1 MKTKLRIFA
10 GVMGAFLPS
19 CAFMATNSVLSSS
32 SAFIASSASSSPS
45 FSSSSFVYPARG
57 SAAHKTITKVE
68 SFPALPANYEY
79 FDYKT
84 QAQNLDSVL
93 FSFASDATDSKPSYL
108 FGDTSS
114 WSPVGFW
121 IDQTRTTSNYDPL
134 TNGYLKRSFGM
145 PTYIGDTRVV
155 SSGTEPMT
163 YISSVLGSSWA
174 GIDKAAQTFGT
185 DTYNFAEM
193 TFSAYDTG
201 SKLVHNIG
209 TQGQSFWYDIFPQI
223 MFARLYDLYPDIP
236 YMKQMVLNGA
246 DQWLQALPYFVSSDG
261 SPDYEFMGFNVN
273 LDAPT
278 TTNGHIE
285 PPNGGLAFLFYSA
298 YRITGDSKYLD
309 GAKEVLDYL
318 QDYQANPNYEAMTDY
333 APYVAA
339 ILNAEDG
346 TDYDVGKFLDFLF
359 DPDSKFRSGW
369 DVMSGSFGSY
379 PVDGLVGQSGD
390 YAFAMNSLHLAST
403 LTPLVKYDPRYADAI
418 GRYLL
423 NLSSNARYFFP
434 HEVPLD
440 HQSMS
445 SYVLAHPSM
454 SGYLPFDKNGSVLYE
469 GFRNSYAGQSGYA
482 MGDATTTFGEPCD
495 LSVYSSAFIGGLGA
509 IVSPT
514 NVTGIIR
521 CDLNATDSFGDNAY
535 PSYLLY
541 NPYAA
546 DKQVS
551 FEVGDSS
558 QDLFDSANEEVLG
571 KAVSGTVSLTI
582 PAGSSRVVRVLPP
595 DSDIELTSAGY
606 VLGDEILAAKKP
618 SINFTNVATRQTLS
632 SPADLAFDL
641 EAPAADA
648 IVNMKIRF
656 GDNVEYDGPAVD
668 SFHYDKSA
676 LTVPLANTDY
686 TLRVDITTASGATDY
701 VTKRVVAM

>member
-19 CAFMATNSVLSSS
+19 CAVMATSSVFSSNSVAIS
-32 SAFIASSASSSPS
+32 SSASSSS
-45 FSSSSFVYPARG
+45 SLSSSPTVYPARG
-57 SAAHKTITKVE
+57 GATHKTITKVK
-68 SFPALPANYEY
+68 SFPALPTHYEY

-93 FSFASDATDSKPSYL
+93 FSFASDAAAAKPSYL
-108 FGDTSS
+108 FDHPSS

-121 IDQTRTTSNYDPL
+121 IDQARTPSNYDPL
-134 TNGYLKRSFGM
+134 TDGYLKRSFGL

-174 GIDKAAQTFGT
+174 GLDKSAQTFGT

-201 SKLVHNIG
+201 SKLIHNIG

-223 MFARLYDLYPDIP
+223 MFARLYDFYPNIP

-246 DQWLQALPYFVSSDG
+246 DQWLQALPYFVSSNG
-261 SPDYEFMGFNVN
+261 SPDYEFMGFNVS

-278 TTNGHIE
+278 TTGGHIE

-298 YRITGDSKYLD
+298 YRITGEAKYLA

-403 LTPLVKYDPRYADAI
+403 LAPIAKYDPRYADAI

-434 HEVPLD
+434 HEVPLA
-440 HQSMS
+440 HQ
-445 SYVLAHPSM
+445 SM

-469 GFRNSYAGQSGYA
+469 GFRNSYNNQSGYA

-495 LSVYSSAFIGGLGA
+495 LSVYSSAFVGSLGA
-509 IVSPT
+509 IVHPT

-541 NPYAA
+541 NPYGT

-551 FEVGDSS
+551 FDVGASS
-558 QDLFDSANEEVLG
+558 QDLFDSANQEVLG
-571 KAVSGTVSLTI
+571 KNVSGSVSLTI

-595 DSDIELTSAGY
+595 DSGIALTSAGY
-606 VLGDEILAAKKP
+606 VLGGEVLAKKKP
-618 SINFTNVATRQTLS
+618 SINLPGFTEVTEQQPRQLLS
-632 SPADLAFDL
+632 SPTDIAFDL
-641 EAPAADA
+641 EAPADDE
-648 IVNMKIRF
+648 IVHMKISF
-656 GDNVEYDGPAVD
+656 GDNVEYDGAALD

-701 VTKRVVAM
+701 VTKRIVAM